1 MEEKKYF
8 GDDPVFLADVEEK
21 KYFGEDPSF
30 LAGRSDMAPI
40 YYNFVESLR
49 LKWLKDKNNFGD
61 DPYGLSVKLTKND
74 IENLFLV
81 FVAEKKTFE
90 PIVFQECQDF
100 KEQEETERRS
110 IPPVANLSYLKTV
123 LKKNGISWPDFEPAR
138 LRSLANALKEYKR
151 HAKNVNYVCF
161 LYFYF
166 KKLPDSWPKK
176 EEIIEKLA
184 KNLTKSEKTKKAAEK
199 SFQDWWERVPSV

>member
-8 GDDPVFLADVEEK
+8 GDDTC
-21 KYFGEDPSF
+21 F
-30 LAGRSDMAPI
+30 LAGFSNNMITI

-49 LKWLKDKNNFGD
+49 LKWLKDKKKFGD
-61 DPYGLSVKLTKND
+61 DPYGLGVKLTKKD
-74 IENLFLV
+74 IQNFF
-81 FVAEKKTFE
+81 FVAKKRPFE

-100 KEQEETERRS
+100 EEQEETERRS
-110 IPPVANLSYLKTV
+110 ISPVANLSYLKTV
-123 LKKNGISWPDFEPAR
+123 LKKNGISWQDFEPAR
-138 LRSLANALKEYKR
+138 LRFLVNVLKEYKR

-184 KNLTKSEKTKKAAEK
+184 KNLTKSKKTKKAAEK
-199 SFQDWWERVPSV
+199 SFQDWWERAPSV